1 MQHRIYLAGAVAAA
15 AIWLTG
21 CEPQGQTAEAASKA
35 PTKQRQEEPR
45 VSLVTLQPGTA
56 LAVRLNHAITTDRN
70 KPGDRFSGV
79 VEAPVLVGQR
89 VVIPKGAGV
98 TGLVRRCASSGR
110 FKGSAVVS
118 LGLLSVDFD
127 GREYSITSSPA
138 TRYSGGHKKR
148 NWAMIGGGS
157 GAGALI
163 GGLAAGGGGAL
174 IGAGAGAAAG
184 TVGAALTGRKQV
196 RIPAETLVHFRL
208 AAPLTVRTEAHQSV
222 SRDQA

>member
-1 MQHRIYLAGAVAAA
+1 MSNKPLFACAVLSAS
-15 AIWLTG
+15 LLFTG
-21 CEPQGQTAEAASKA
+21 CDPSGSTAEAASRPPA
-35 PTKQRQEEPR
+35 PVVQKPEFT
-45 VSLVTLQPGTA
+45 LVTVQPGTT
-56 LAVRLNHAITTDRN
+56 LAVRLDHAITTDRN
-70 KPGDRFSGV
+70 RPGDRFTG
-79 VEAPVLVGQR
+79 VLVSPVVVNQQT
-89 VVIPKGAGV
+89 VIPSGANV
-98 TGLVRRCASSGR
+98 TGLVKRSASSGR
-110 FKGSAVVS
+110 FKGNAVIS
-118 LGLLSVDFD
+118 LAL
-127 GREYSITSSPA
+127 TSLEWNGKTYNVTSNPA

-196 RIPAETLVHFRL
+196 RLPSEALVNFRL
-208 AAPLTVRTEAHQSV
+208 AQPLTVRTEARRSV

>member
-1 MQHRIYLAGAVAAA
+1 MAGAAVMAALL
-15 AIWLTG
+15 LTG
-21 CEPQGQTAEAASKA
+21 CEPSEQTAEAASRPPA
-35 PTKQRQEEPR
+35 EQRQAAPR
-45 VSLVTLQPGTA
+45 VTLVTVQPGTM

-70 KPGDRFSGV
+70 RPGDRFTGV
-79 VEAPVLVGQR
+79 LAEPVMVGDKL
-89 VVIPKGAGV
+89 VIPRGANV

-110 FKGSAVVS
+110 LKGNAVIS
-118 LGLLSVDFD
+118 LGLLNVDVD
-127 GREYSITSSPA
+127 GREYGVTSQPA

-184 TVGAALTGRKQV
+184 TVGAAVTGRKQV
-196 RIPAETLVHFRL
+196 RLPAETLVHFRL
-208 AAPLTVRTEAHQSV
+208 AAPLTVREEAQQGV
-222 SRDQA
+222 SRDRA

>member
-1 MQHRIYLAGAVAAA
+1 MMQRKTLIACVTVAAA
-15 AIWLTG
+15 ALLTG
-21 CEPQGQTAEAASKA
+21 CEPGGSTVEAAA
-35 PTKQRQEEPR
+35 AVPAEPATARQFT
-45 VSLVTLQPGTA
+45 LVTIQPGTH

-70 KPGDRFSGV
+70 RPGDRFTGV
-79 VEAPVLVGQR
+79 LVAPVVVNQET
-89 VVIPKGAGV
+89 VIPTGANV
-98 TGLVRRCASSGR
+98 TGTIRRSASSGR
-110 FKGSAVVS
+110 FKGNAVLS
-118 LGLLSVDFD
+118 LSLTNVDWNGRTYSV
-127 GREYSITSSPA
+127 TSNPA

-184 TVGAALTGRKQV
+184 TVGAAFTGRKQV
-196 RIPAETLVHFRL
+196 RLPPETLVNFRL
-208 AAPLTVRTEAHQSV
+208 ASPLTVRTEARKGV

>member
-1 MQHRIYLAGAVAAA
+1 MRHRILLAGAAVAALFLA
-15 AIWLTG
+15 G
-21 CEPQGQTAEAASKA
+21 CEPSEQSAEAASRPPA
-35 PTKQRQEEPR
+35 QQQTEPR
-45 VSLVTLQPGTA
+45 VRLVTVQPGTM
-56 LAVRLNHAITTDRN
+56 LSVRLNHAITTDRN
-70 KPGDRFSGV
+70 RPGDRFSAV
-79 VEAPVLVGQR
+79 VAEPVTVGQQ
-89 VVIPKGAGV
+89 VVIPRGASV

-110 FKGSAVVS
+110 FKGSAVIS
-118 LGLLSVDFD
+118 LGLLNVDVD
-127 GREYSITSSPA
+127 GREYGVSSHPA

-196 RIPAETLVHFRL
+196 RLPAETLVHFRL
-208 AAPLTVRTEAHQSV
+208 AAPLTVREEAQPRV
-222 SRDQA
+222 SRDRA